1 MLDGRT
7 ILLLAWYESLSE
19 EDKGALVRFLSSQ
32 KDKTDIQKKIDNSTN
47 ELSTLIRKEGS
58 FSKDLLANI
67 AGNAITD
74 GTIYILSRLLRPK

>member
-1 MLDGRT
+1 MDERT
-7 ILLLAWYESLSE
+7 LLLLSWFE
-19 EDKGALVRFLSSQ
+19 KLSDEDRRALVQYLS
-32 KDKTDIQKKIDNSTN
+32 DKNNVSDINKKIDNQTQ

-74 GTIYILSRLLRPK
+74 GTIYILSRLLRLK

>member
-47 ELSTLIRKEGS
+47 ELSTLIRKENKFWKHTWSNVVGNYIADGS
-58 FSKDLLANI
+58 IYLLTKLFRI
-67 AGNAITD
+67 
-74 GTIYILSRLLRPK
+74 K

>member
-1 MLDGRT
+1 MDKRT
-7 ILLLAWYESLSE
+7 LLLLSWFE
-19 EDKGALVRFLSSQ
+19 KLSDEDRRALVQYLSDGNRVSEVN
-32 KDKTDIQKKIDNSTN
+32 KKIDNQTQ

-74 GTIYILSRLLRPK
+74 GTVYLLSRLLRFK

>member
-1 MLDGRT
+1 MDKRT
-7 ILLLAWYESLSE
+7 LFLLSWFEKLSD
-19 EDKGALVRFLSSQ
+19 EDRRALVQYLSDGNCVSE
-32 KDKTDIQKKIDNSTN
+32 INKKIDNQTQ

-74 GTIYILSRLLRPK
+74 GTIYILSKLMRLK

>member
-1 MLDGRT
+1 MDGRT
-7 ILLLAWYESLSE
+7 LLLLSWFE
-19 EDKGALVRFLSSQ
+19 KLSDEDRRALVQYFNERNSVS
-32 KDKTDIQKKIDNSTN
+32 DINKKIDNQTQ

-74 GTIYILSRLLRPK
+74 GTIYILSRLLKLK